1 MRVFLLL
8 MFAAMML
15 PSCASLGKNCVEWA
29 PKSTYYALRAG
40 AIDRIDVFTCMA
52 FHEVP

>member
-1 MRVFLLL
+1 MRTIILGIVFLTG
-8 MFAAMML
+8 
-15 PSCASLGKNCVEWA
+15 CASLGKNCVEWA